1 MIITKESIM
10 KIIKN
15 IICFG
20 LALLLLLG
28 VYTPSLAYTEE
39 DLAKLSTK
47 YIMLVEAS
55 SGAILLEKDADTRA
69 YPASTTK
76 IMTCILALELGD
88 LDEEITVGP
97 EISRGFT
104 SKSSLM
110 GLRENETIQFRHLL
124 YGMMLVS
131 GNDAASAVAV
141 HLGGTIEGFA
151 DIMNAKAKELGMTNT
166 NFVNPHGVHK
176 EEHYSTAR
184 DMATLAVYAMKNSDF
199 RHIVNSRTHDVKATN
214 RNKNGYHLENTNKL
228 IYTKADKESFEYRY
242 AIGIKTGDTDYAKR
256 CIVAAAEKDGITL
269 ISVQLYEETQD
280 DRFALSARLFDWGFQ
295 NFASLSVASLNLSD
309 TIEVPVKNYSFEDA
323 ISANGG
329 MLTLN
334 IDLEGKTISKSKAEI
349 QDIQDNISSIAP
361 TIVSGGD
368 LSAPIEEG
376 ELVAK
381 IAYKYNGETLFTA
394 DAYASASVAEMGGGI
409 METPGVPLIVDT
421 NDGNEA
427 SPWPFILLVLA
438 VILILGVVIII
449 LRNKNRRTK
458 RVRRR
463 SRTYRGRR

>member
-1 MIITKESIM
+1 M

-15 IICFG
+15 IVCAG
-20 LALLLLLG
+20 LALLLLIG
-28 VYTPSLAYTEE
+28 VYTPSLAYTEDE
-39 DLAKLSTK
+39 LSALSTK
-47 YIMLVEAS
+47 HIVLVEAS
-55 SGAILLEKDADTRA
+55 SGTVLLEKDADARA

-104 SKSSLM
+104 RESSLM
-110 GLRENETIQFRHLL
+110 GLKEGEKIQFRHLL

-131 GNDAASAVAV
+131 GNDAAAAVAV
-141 HLGGTIEGFA
+141 HLGGTIDGFA
-151 DIMNAKAKELGMTNT
+151 DIMNAKAKELGMNNT

-199 RHIVNSRTHDVKATN
+199 RHIINSRTHDVKATN
-214 RNKNGYHLENTNKL
+214 RNKTGYHLENTNKL

-242 AIGIKTGDTDYAKR
+242 AIGIKTGDTAYAKR
-256 CIVAAAEKDGITL
+256 CLIAAAEKDGVTL
-269 ISVQLYEETQD
+269 ISVQLNDEATDY
-280 DRFALSARLFDWGFQ
+280 RFTLAAELFDWGFQ
-295 NFASLSVASLNLSD
+295 NFASLSVASLNLAN
-309 TIEVPVKNYSFEDA
+309 TIEVPVKNYSFEDE
-323 ISANGG
+323 ISVKGG

-349 QDIQDNISSIAP
+349 QDIQDNISSITPA
-361 TIVSGGD
+361 IVSGVD

-376 ELVAK
+376 ALVAK
-381 IAYKYNGETLFTA
+381 VAYKYNGETLFTA

-421 NDGNEA
+421 GNGDET
-427 SPWPFILLVLA
+427 PLWPFILCVLA
-438 VILILGVVIII
+438 VILILSVVIII
-449 LRNKNRRTK
+449 LRNKNRRTR

-463 SRTYRGRR
+463 SRAYRGRR